1 MSSTSSRRASR
12 IAFLE
17 RSSLAGMT
25 LGVATMLQPWWRDGM
40 RAGFFVAAACT
51 LAQIVLSHWP
61 QRDDVQGNGVQANE
75 VQANGLQGHG
85 AQRSRE

>member
-1 MSSTSSRRASR
+1 MSSPSPRRVSR

-25 LGVATMLQPWWRDGM
+25 LGVATMLQPWWQGGM
-40 RAGFFVAAACT
+40 RTGFFLAAAST

-61 QRDDVQGNGVQANE
+61 QRDETWRDETHDGVQR
-75 VQANGLQGHG
+75 NGP
-85 AQRSRE
+85 QRSRE

>member
-61 QRDDVQGNGVQANE
+61 QRDGVQRDDVPGDDAPGHG
-75 VQANGLQGHG
+75 AQGHS